1 MFVRTAR
8 IRTIPPWRAAGSL
21 RAAYSDLG
29 QHAPRIGY
37 VVQIFSLR
45 PALVRLV
52 GSFFTEVLGSGSLPR
67 MDKELLC
74 VVTSYAGRC
83 KY

>member
-1 MFVRTAR
+1 MSRVQIISPRNAT
-8 IRTIPPWRAAGSL
+8 GEL
-21 RAAYSDLG
+21 KAAYTELR
-29 QHAPRIGY
+29 HYTPRIGN

-45 PALVRLV
+45 PSLVRLV
-52 GSFFTEVLGSGSLPR
+52 TLFFTDTLGAGVLPR
-67 MDKELLC
+67 QDKEIIC

>member
-1 MFVRTAR
+1 MPRVQ
-8 IRTIPPWRAAGSL
+8 IIPPRQASGEL
-21 RAAYSDLG
+21 KVAYAELS
-29 QHAPRIGY
+29 QYAPRIGN

-52 GSFFTEVLGSGSLPR
+52 TLFFTDMLGAGVLPR
-67 MDKELLC
+67 QDKEIVC